1 MSIELTTTQ
10 SLALRK
16 TAVPLLRRLGVKTLD
31 DYESHKLDWQTLNEH
46 AGEVL
51 KAARAKIEEIKDGMP
66 EAELAEIENAHAA
79 MLAIHDDIESEKDF
93 RTQIGSRS
101 PRAHGG
107 DPRRPLYE
115 DRTVNPNGAVA
126 EEPETVGLK
135 PEQRMVDHVARM
147 GNHGDIGVTTG
158 AFLRALILG
167 ARNDA
172 EKRALSEGTPGA
184 GGYTVPDVL
193 SARLIDKLRAASVTI
208 RAGALTVPLT
218 SDTNYVARVLTDP
231 EPAWRSEAGPV
242 GDSGPTFD
250 RITFTPRS
258 LAVLV
263 KVSRE
268 LLEDSL
274 NIETALPNIIAEA
287 MAREVDRV
295 ALFGSGTPPEPKG
308 VVNFSDIQTIALNA
322 AITNYSPLVKART
335 KIRNANAPGASAFIM
350 HTEDEGAFADL
361 RESTTG
367 QPLNVPPAI
376 AQVPILS
383 TTAVPGDLTASP
395 PDDTQIVTGW
405 FPYLLIGMR
414 SQLRIEVLKERYA
427 DNMQYG
433 FLAHLRMDVAAEHEN
448 AFVKITGIPH

>member
-1 MSIELTTTQ
+1 M
-10 SLALRK
+10 A
-16 TAVPLLRRLGVKTLD
+16 
-31 DYESHKLDWQTLNEH
+31 DY
-46 AGEVL
+46 
-51 KAARAKIEEIKDGMP
+51 
-66 EAELAEIENAHAA
+66 
-79 MLAIHDDIESEKDF
+79 
-93 RTQIGSRS
+93 
-101 PRAHGG
+101 
-107 DPRRPLYE
+107 
-115 DRTVNPNGAVA
+115 
-126 EEPETVGLK
+126 
-135 PEQRMVDHVARM
+135 VARTS
-147 GNHGDIGVTTG
+147 NHRDIGVTTG

-167 ARNDA
+167 PKNDA

-231 EPAWRSEAGPV
+231 VPAWRSEAGPV
-242 GDSGPTFD
+242 GESGPTFD
-250 RITFTPRS
+250 RVTFTPRS

-274 NIETALPNIIAEA
+274 NIETALPNILAEA

-308 VVNFSDIQTIALNA
+308 VVGFSGIQTIAFSA

-335 KIRNANAPGASAFIM
+335 KIRSANAPGASAFIM

-376 AQVPILS
+376 ADVPILS
-383 TTAVPGDLTASP
+383 TTAVPADFTASP
-395 PDDTQIVTGW
+395 PDDTQIVAGW
-405 FPYLLIGMR
+405 FPYLMIGMR
-414 SQLRIEVLKERYA
+414 SELRIEVLKERYA

-433 FLAHLRMDVAAEHEN
+433 FLAHLRMDVAAEHED
-448 AFVKITGIPH
+448 AFVKITGITH